1 MIACTADESGRVLA
15 MSYFHH
21 VDVAEVKRCLG
32 TVRDLINQLQ
42 PGFVLL
48 TDLSGLVSMEPDCA
62 PDLGEIMDLC
72 NERGMST
79 VIRVIPDPTK
89 DIGFGLI
96 SKFHLSTTTHV
107 QTHEGLAQAIAALLE
122 EELPGKLG
130 ENPSP
135 QELER
140 LAEDNQAEAHFTT
153 EARKEAEVNEGGLVE
168 DLAPSG
174 CR

>member
-1 MIACTADESGRVLA
+1 

-21 VDVAEVKRCLG
+21 VDAAEVKRCLG

-48 TDLSGLVSMEPDCA
+48 TDLSGLESMEPDCA

-72 NERGMST
+72 GERGMST
-79 VIRVIPDPTK
+79 VVRVIPDPTK

-96 SKFHLSTTTHV
+96 SKFHLPAAVNV
-107 QTHEGLAQAIAALLE
+107 QTHESLAQAITALLQD
-122 EELPGKLG
+122 LPEKPG

-135 QELER
+135 QQLER
-140 LAEDNQAEAHFTT
+140 LAEDLQAEAHFTT

-168 DLAPSG
+168 ELASHHP
-174 CR
+174 R